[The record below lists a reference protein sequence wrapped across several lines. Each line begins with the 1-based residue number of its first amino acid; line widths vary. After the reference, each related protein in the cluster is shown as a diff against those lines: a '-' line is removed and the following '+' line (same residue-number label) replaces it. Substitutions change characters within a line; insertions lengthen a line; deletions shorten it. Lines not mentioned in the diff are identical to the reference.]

1 MTSLLESS
9 ANGSSREA
17 VLELHFS
24 ATDPST
30 SAKLMGYVTHRRG
43 NCRRWVKGI
52 SLFVDTDLC
61 GDPKAWSVVRPASVA
76 EEDARGLTAR
86 PNRYKSY

>member
-17 VLELHFS
+17 LLELHFS

-52 SLFVDTDLC
+52 SLFV
-61 GDPKAWSVVRPASVA
+61 
-76 EEDARGLTAR
+76 
-86 PNRYKSY
+86 